1 MKKITNYLVA
11 LAALVM
17 GVSFVA
23 CNEDPTVDQPNKP
36 STDEPNDEKPED
48 ASVKVEVIEVNPGG
62 ALIELTTTN
71 IKEYA
76 YLQTDSDITEESALF
91 VGGTV
96 KSIEKPE
103 EETVTRVEILGIES
117 NTSAKVIFAFRM
129 NNNEFYGEVFK
140 AEFTTTNYEGVLT
153 VIDRRYDG
161 FGVYVKMPEDVKAR
175 GNALRYSTSSLPM
188 YNYSKMEG
196 DLELDMLLYNAQQ
209 FTTTDK
215 AVRYDEEHSYELD
228 DEGNPVP
235 DGASYSDPKV
245 PGEPGVFLI
254 GEFARMDNP
263 DEVVVYMDLTDD
275 GVDNP
280 CATVVSAVESDP
292 LYFDY
297 LSSAIWWYPAGW
309 QPGYYMP
316 LYDFDSWVADA
327 KSGNRDIDTEKYWT
341 GFYQRIQVDTIEPDT
356 FDGGV
361 KIGKHSMRPIEG
373 CVTFEPTENVVFY
386 NVMIMEESEYQ
397 NIVLPLLDNNT
408 EYLRWFTGSYFAL
421 YTFGSQMLTGNQ
433 EIYLSDWFV
442 DMKTMQGKDI
452 RVLCTA
458 MGDNEGK
465 TQVFQD
471 FTFQIPNVEKDPPVV
486 VVTPVQG
493 TDPYTAIFNIK
504 APNKDAY
511 EAYFACDYVREFNT
525 ALKEKSYLA
534 LMKSMGAGNQ
544 FGKNEIAL
552 INSDAGLNFSV
563 ASRADATTRL
573 AVIVYNDEGTN
584 NDDLNNPDSQ
594 AIAEYTTPKENY
606 PVRVNSDLFELL
618 CGEWEA
624 SAQMEDYDS
633 EAGAWKLTGE
643 TFKSNVTIS
652 AGIEYP
658 ETLPQEAYDIY
669 AKIGYDRD
677 ATDALY
683 EEFVTLAEDYNNR
696 TRGFNRLLCL
706 GYNLTSPE
714 YMLNLVATPYE
725 LFTMTDYSSS
735 TTNDLFYDFGP
746 KWNLEIDKD
755 GKVWMPID
763 IAKEFPLCTWNFGM
777 EYTFFILGVGEKS
790 YIGAPVYGEKGN
802 LICDSRFPVEVSADY
817 NTITIKPIEYKYT
830 TEAGTL
836 ATEVYYPCV
845 AQLQYGQATPT
856 APRVHSD
863 VVLTRKSSASAAH
876 KNASTGI
883 KSTPKVKAIGN
894 APVPMERH
902 KGITPVRAIKIK
914 EFERFVPAQKIES
927 GEEAFHVRAK
937 ALVKQEYG
945 IEL

>member
-1 MKKITNYLVA
+1 M
-11 LAALVM
+11 AALVM

-23 CNEDPTVDQPNKP
+23 CNDDPDVEKPNNNKP
-36 STDEPNDEKPED
+36 STEQPEGV
-48 ASVKVEVIEVNPGG
+48 SVKVEVVEVNPGG
-62 ALIELTTTN
+62 AIIELTTTN

-76 YLQTDSDITEESALF
+76 YLRTDTDITEESALF
-91 VGGTV
+91 VGGNV
-96 KSIEKPE
+96 KSIAKPE
-103 EETVTRVEILGIES
+103 QETVTRVEILGVEA
-117 NTSAKVIFAFRM
+117 NTSAKVLFAFRM
-129 NNNEFYGEVFK
+129 SDNQFYGEIFK
-140 AEFTTTNYEGVLT
+140 AEFTTTNYDGVLT

-161 FGVYVKMPEDVKAR
+161 FGVYIKMPEDVKAR

-188 YNYSKMEG
+188 YNYQKMEG
-196 DLELDMLLYNAQQ
+196 ALELDMLLYNAQQ
-209 FTTTDK
+209 YTTTDK
-215 AVRYDEEHSYELD
+215 TVRYDEENSYER
-228 DEGNPVP
+228 DENGQIVD
-235 DGASYSDPKV
+235 DGAAYADPKV
-245 PGEPGVFLI
+245 PGEPGVFLV

-263 DEVVVYMDLTDD
+263 NEVLVYMDLTDD
-275 GVDNP
+275 GIDNP
-280 CATVVSAVESDP
+280 CVSLVTAEEGDEH
-292 LYFDY
+292 YFDY
-297 LSSAIWWYPAGW
+297 LDAAIWWYPAGW

-316 LYDFDSWVADA
+316 QYDFSSWIADA
-327 KSGNRDIDTEKYWT
+327 KTGDRNLDTEKYWT
-341 GFYQRIQVDTIEPDT
+341 GYYQRIQVDTIEPDT

-361 KIGKHSMRPIEG
+361 KIGTHSMRPIEG
-373 CVTFEPTENVVFY
+373 CVTFEPTENVAFY
-386 NVMIMEESEYQ
+386 NVMIMEESEYK
-397 NIVLPLLDNNT
+397 NTVLPLLDNNT

-465 TQVFQD
+465 TQIFTD
-471 FTFQIPNVEKDPPVV
+471 YTFQIPNVEKDPPVV

-493 TDPYTAIFNIK
+493 TDPYTATFNIK
-504 APNKDAY
+504 APNKDCY
-511 EAYFACDYVREFNT
+511 EAYFACDYVREFNQ
-525 ALKEKSYLA
+525 ALKETTYLA
-534 LMKSMGAGNQ
+534 LMRSMGAGNQ

-552 INSDAGLNFSV
+552 INSEAGLNFSV

-573 AVIVYNDEGTN
+573 AVIIYNDEGTN
-584 NDDLNNPDSQ
+584 NSDLNDPESK

-633 EAGAWKLTGE
+633 ETNAWKLTGE

-658 ETLPQEAYDIY
+658 ETLPAEVYDIY
-669 AKIGYDRD
+669 AKYGYDRD

-683 EEFVTLAEDYNNR
+683 EEFVNMADDYNNR
-696 TRGFNRLLCL
+696 TRGFNRLLCI
-706 GYNLTSPE
+706 GYDLTSPE

-725 LFTMTDYSSS
+725 LFTMSDYSSS
-735 TTNDLFYDFGP
+735 TTSDLFYDFGP

-763 IAKEFPLCTWNFGM
+763 IAKEFPLCTWNFGLD
-777 EYTFFILGVGEKS
+777 YTFYILGVGAKS
-790 YIGAPVYGEKGN
+790 YIGAPVYGNNGN

-830 TEAGTL
+830 DESGNT

-845 AQLQYGQATPT
+845 AQLKYGQAEPT

-863 VVLTRKSSASAAH
+863 VVLTRKSSASATA
-876 KNASTGI
+876 KNAAIGI
-883 KSTPKVKAIGN
+883 KSTPKVKSIGD

-902 KGITPVRAIKIK
+902 QGITPVRTIKVK
-914 EFERFVPAQKIES
+914 EFDRFVPEVKYEP
-927 GEEAFHVRAK
+927 GTEAFKQRAN
-937 ALVKQEYG
+937 ALVKRVYG
-945 IEL
+945 VEMK